1 MFGTKTIN
9 LLIKWEIE
17 TVMTADLPSE
27 AGAKIEVQIAT
38 ITIPYINEAEVRFCR
53 FLEADQST
61 QIGTSQ
67 AHFSAQFGDTRAQW
81 LDSPS
86 ILHSEFETFD
96 YPMLPINFNVDVHE
110 KLKERSKSFV
120 RFATEESSD
129 TFIFD
134 FVLTAEMTKD
144 IKVFSKSKKLM
155 QIFNVSFDSNLQVD
169 PTITVSKLDE
179 ASPDLLFRSE
189 YAGFIAYGLIE
200 DHFAATL
207 EEYEER
213 TSHDPVM
220 QYAASMHY
228 SPNLQESSNHDG
240 EFDSYLDIIR
250 KRLQ

>member
-1 MFGTKTIN
+1 MS
-9 LLIKWEIE
+9 
-17 TVMTADLPSE
+17 ADLPSE

-38 ITIPYINEAEVRFCR
+38 ITIPYINDAEVRFCR

-67 AHFSAQFGDTRAQW
+67 AHFYAQFGDTKAQW

-86 ILHSEFETFD
+86 ILHSEFESFD

-144 IKVFSKSKKLM
+144 IRGFSKCKKLM

-169 PTITVSKLDE
+169 PTLAVSKLGE
-179 ASPDLLFRSE
+179 AAPDLLFRSE
-189 YAGFIAYGLIE
+189 YVGFIAYGLIE
-200 DHFAATL
+200 EHFAVTVK
-207 EEYEER
+207 EYEKQ
-213 TSHDPVM
+213 TCHDPIM
-220 QYAASMHY
+220 QFVASMHY
-228 SPNLQESSNHDG
+228 DPDLKEHSNHDG
-240 EFDSYLDIIR
+240 EFDSYLDRIR